1 MEVAGSGGDRMQHS
15 PARFLHRLHHGNL
28 GKTGTGNH
36 QGSSHVIREHPPILR
51 LCPDACLGPL
61 VVKQQTIQRAS
72 ADH

>member
-15 PARFLHRLHHGNL
+15 PARFLHHGNL

-51 LCPDACLGPL
+51 LYPGACLGPL
-61 VVKQQTIQRAS
+61 VIKQQMIQRAS
-72 ADH
+72 VDH